1 MKMQKIKNEAFRVF
15 IIIASCIVTVML
27 SLHLL
32 MFGSM
37 LIKYF
42 LTGEVANIK
51 YNFILY
57 SKLSIMAGFISG
69 VGSCFM
75 KNKK

>member
-1 MKMQKIKNEAFRVF
+1 MKLKSKAFEVL
-15 IIIASCIVTVML
+15 IVIASCIASVML
-27 SLHLL
+27 SLYLL

-37 LIKYF
+37 LIEYF
-42 LTGEVANIK
+42 LTGELTNIK

-75 KNKK
+75 KNTK